1 MQFFFRVIMRIFS
14 IAMLVLTIAFG
25 VQAKPITVAKLCKK
39 ARAEGRMG
47 SLTSTECNCMY
58 GQSGKYL
65 DPGFQ
70 ALLFDALYYGRDN
83 MSKIASLGI
92 SQNKLLRQMKAFR
105 RAAKK
110 DCGIKF

>member
-1 MQFFFRVIMRIFS
+1 MKLFAKIF
-14 IAMLVLTIAFG
+14 AMTMLALTLAFG
-25 VQAKPITVAKLCKK
+25 AQAKPITVAKLCKK

-58 GQSGKYL
+58 GQSSKFL
-65 DPGFQ
+65 DPSFQ

-83 MSKIASLGI
+83 TGKIASLGI
-92 SQNKLLRQMKAFR
+92 SQNKLLRQMKAFQ